1 MVAIL
6 GYSRRQI
13 TQAVQQM
20 YTAVASNPE
29 SDFHF
34 PVGSDACGL
43 LGYPREELEQLPA
56 SVRAAFAGVGYP
68 HRCKAVR
75 PGDTVLDLGAGAGV
89 DTLLASAQVGEQGH
103 VIALDLTAAMT
114 QRLRKSI
121 EEAGCTN
128 VSVVQGTAEELP
140 LANASVDSVTSNGAL
155 NLVPDKRKAVRELF
169 RVLRPGGR
177 VQIADVVIRRPVTVD
192 CHADPRLWVEC
203 VVGATVDDAFLA
215 LFREAGFEDVE
226 LVHSHD
232 YFAHSP
238 SRQTREVAQGFGA
251 RSIEVRMR
259 RSENRPPL
267 LARFWRRWSPR
278 LLFLGLWR
286 RGWLGCAALIA
297 ALLACYGTLAAVAL
311 LAMMGVGAA
320 LNEAVWAGSI
330 AALAV
335 VTAAAIVAGIRRHGR
350 LGPSGPAILG
360 AALIVYT
367 MLIDYSAVVEGAGFI
382 LLAWA
387 VVWDILVR
395 RRTQRELLGLMGDGV
410 SRDPRES

>member
-6 GYSRRQI
+6 GYSRQQI

-20 YTAVASNPE
+20 YTAVARNPD

-34 PVGSDACGL
+34 PVGSDACSL
-43 LGYPREELEQLPA
+43 LGYPREELEQLPPA
-56 SVRAAFAGVGYP
+56 ARDAFAGVGYP

-75 PGDTVLDLGAGAGV
+75 AGDTVLDLGAGAGV
-89 DTLLASAQVGEQGH
+89 DSVLASQQVGDEGH
-103 VIALDLTAAMT
+103 VIALDLTPAMT
-114 QRLRKSI
+114 HRLQRCA
-121 EEAGCTN
+121 EQAGCSN
-128 VSVVQGTAEELP
+128 VSVLQGSAEALP
-140 LANASVDSVTSNGAL
+140 LADASIDSVTSNGVL

-192 CHADPRLWVEC
+192 CHSDPRLWVEC
-203 VVGATVDDAFLA
+203 VVGATVDDNFLA

-238 SRQTREVAQGFGA
+238 SRQTREVAEGFGA
-251 RSIEVRMR
+251 RSIELRMR
-259 RSENRPPL
+259 RGEANPPL
-267 LARFWRRWSPR
+267 PIRLWRRWNPR
-278 LLFLGLWR
+278 RLFTSLWR

-311 LAMMGVGAA
+311 LAMMGIGTM
-320 LNEAVWAGSI
+320 LNETLWAGSI
-330 AALAV
+330 ALLSVAA
-335 VTAAAIVAGIRRHGR
+335 TATIVAGLRHHGNP
-350 LGPSGPAILG
+350 GPPICSVIG

-367 MLIDYSAVVEGAGFI
+367 MTIDYSRVIEGAGFV
-382 LLAWA
+382 LLAAA

-395 RRTQRELLGLMGDGV
+395 RGTQRKLLGLDSSPGH
-410 SRDPRES
+410 